1 MSIYTDTS
9 QSRPPK
15 ETPDERRARK
25 AAALAGQQAQL
36 RREAQERREAKQRRD
51 AVPKLV

>member
-9 QSRPPK
+9 RTPK

-25 AAALAGQQAQL
+25 TAALAHQQAQL
-36 RREAQERREAKQRRD
+36 RHEAQKRREAKQRRD
-51 AVPKLV
+51 AAAKLA